1 MVAGKYLYDEGID
14 EEVVNSEWA
23 EAGCLDTDDVNQ
35 IEREFLRAIDWSL
48 FTKPEEFEDAL
59 CRLENRYNTCS
70 VILWFRYSVQIIFS
84 AHSTLFVLAQCSITL
99 LYTCTV
105 GDCRIATKEAL
116 GRGFWTF
123 TDLSVRLEDVKL
135 TTAFNRLLKDFCKV
149 RVHAL

>member
-59 CRLENRYNTCS
+59 CRLENR
-70 VILWFRYSVQIIFS
+70 
-84 AHSTLFVLAQCSITL
+84 
-99 LYTCTV
+99 
-105 GDCRIATKEAL
+105 
-116 GRGFWTF
+116 
-123 TDLSVRLEDVKL
+123 
-135 TTAFNRLLKDFCKV
+135 
-149 RVHAL
+149 